1 MDFSIIQEMMQSMD
15 ELDHPYNHELMTTW
29 EQEFFESMLENL
41 GDPTYRFTQ
50 KQVDQIERIR
60 TKYEL
65 DIKHG
70 EAIR

>member
-1 MDFSIIQEMMQSMD
+1 MDFSIIQEMMQAMD
-15 ELDHPYNHELMTTW
+15 ELDHPYNQELMTTW
-29 EQEFFESMLENL
+29 EQDFFESMLEHL
-41 GDPTYRFTQ
+41 ADPGYRFTQ

-60 TKYEL
+60 TKYDL